1 MCPDDHTR
9 NQRQTWDARA
19 ADKGASLAGVLY
31 RGLPPRLNEYLHRFH
46 VRVVSEELLP
56 RIASNGRLLD
66 VGCGYG
72 RIAESIREV
81 RPDVAVIGADFSSTY
96 CRMYVD
102 GVSQPAVC
110 ADINAMPLR
119 PGSLDGLVAVTSLM
133 YVDKD
138 RRGDVI
144 GSLNGLLKPGGYA
157 LYIDPGHEFTRLT
170 AAIKP
175 STTTTPTRGSWFRA
189 GEYRRLG
196 ALGTTLVNFGGTPGF
211 SSLLPLLYALEGR
224 AWPFEKIARL
234 AAVCDRRFSKWWK
247 YSIHRWML
255 VQRI

>member
-1 MCPDDHTR
+1 MRPQDSTTK
-9 NQRQTWDARA
+9 QRKTWDARA

-31 RGLPPRLNEYLHRFH
+31 RGLPARLNEYLHDFH
-46 VRVVSEELLP
+46 VRIVTEELLP
-56 RIASNGRLLD
+56 RIPSNGQLLD

-96 CRMYVD
+96 CRMYAARV
-102 GVSQPAVC
+102 GQPAVC

-119 PGSLDGLVAVTSLM
+119 PGSLDGLIAITSLM
-133 YVDKD
+133 YIDKD

-144 GSLNGLLKPGGYA
+144 ASLNGLLKPGGHA

-189 GEYRRLG
+189 AEYRRLG
-196 ALGTTLVNFGGTPGF
+196 TLGTKLVNFGGTPGF
-211 SSLLPLLYALEGR
+211 STLLPLLYALAR
-224 AWPFEKIARL
+224 STWPFEKIARVSS
-234 AAVCDRRFSKWWK
+234 VCDRRFGKLWK

-255 VQRI
+255 VQRN